1 MRFWKYH
8 GLGNDFIVVENF
20 DQSVSKDP
28 EFVRRMCNRHT
39 GIGADGILYI
49 EKDCMCDARM
59 VVLNS
64 DGSEAEMCGNGI
76 RCVAKHLYDN
86 WFVRSKTM
94 TINTLAGAKSIEVT
108 VHNGMVDSV
117 TVGMGAPKLERKDI
131 PMKGEGQFV
140 AAELSIK
147 ERRITGTAVSMGNPH
162 LIIFQDLDPEEIEE
176 LGPLLEHHASFPKR
190 TNVEFV
196 KLVNGVL
203 EVKVFERGAGWTMAC
218 GTGACATVVAAAV
231 LGKVPF
237 DKETE
242 VRLPGGS
249 LWITVSRDL
258 SSVRMRGP
266 AVLVYRAASD

>member
-8 GLGNDFIVVENF
+8 GLGNDFIVLENF
-20 DQSVSKDP
+20 DQTASKDP
-28 EFVRRMCNRHT
+28 EFVKRMCDRHF

-59 VVLNS
+59 VVMNS

-86 WFVRSKTM
+86 WLVRNKTM
-94 TINTLAGAKSIEVT
+94 TINTLAGGKNIECT
-108 VHNGMVDSV
+108 VHNGMVESV
-117 TVGMGAPKLERKDI
+117 LVGMGAPKLDRKLI

-140 AAELSIK
+140 DGELSVEGRKINA
-147 ERRITGTAVSMGNPH
+147 TAVSMGNPH
-162 LIIFQDLDPEEIEE
+162 LIIFQQFEPEELEE
-176 LGPLLEHHASFPKR
+176 LGPALEKHPWFPKR

-203 EVKVFERGAGWTMAC
+203 EVKVFEGGAGWTMAC
-218 GTGACATVVAAAV
+218 GTGACATAVAAAV

-237 DKETE
+237 DEEVE

-258 SSVRMRGP
+258 SDVKMRGP
-266 AVLVYRAASD
+266 AVLVYRAAVD

>member
-8 GLGNDFIVVENF
+8 GLGNDFIVLENF
-20 DQSVSKDP
+20 DQSAKKDP
-28 EFVRRMCNRHT
+28 EYVKRLCDRHT

-59 VVLNS
+59 VVMNS

-86 WFVRSKTM
+86 WLVRSKTM
-94 TINTLAGAKSIEVT
+94 TINTLAGGKSIECT
-108 VHNGMVDSV
+108 VHNGLVESV
-117 TVGMGAPKLERKDI
+117 VVGMGAPKLDRKLI

-140 AAELSIK
+140 DAELNVDGQ
-147 ERRITGTAVSMGNPH
+147 RIVATAVSMGNPH
-162 LIIFQDLDPEEIEE
+162 LITFQEFEPEEMDE
-176 LGPLLEHHASFPKR
+176 LGPKLERHPSFPKR

-196 KLVNGVL
+196 KLVKGVL

-218 GTGACATVVAAAV
+218 GTGACATAVAAAV
-231 LGKVPF
+231 SGKVPF
-237 DKETE
+237 GEEVE

-249 LWITVSRDL
+249 LWISVSRDL
-258 SSVRMRGP
+258 SEVKMRGP
-266 AVLVYRAASD
+266 AVLVYRAAID